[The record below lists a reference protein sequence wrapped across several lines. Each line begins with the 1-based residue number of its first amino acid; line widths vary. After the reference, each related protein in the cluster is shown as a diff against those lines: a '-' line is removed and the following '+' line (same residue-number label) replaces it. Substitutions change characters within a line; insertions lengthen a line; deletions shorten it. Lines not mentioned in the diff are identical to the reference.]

1 VQPPDDWSDWIS
13 AADIYHWCAGNPLI
27 DWFNRFGKAAG
38 FVADSRRPGYDRRFD
53 YLSFVVKQS
62 WAFKRAVLR
71 ELIARSA
78 LRTITTSPS
87 QARDPAKFEQTL
99 AAIKLGIPIIVGPV
113 LWSRNN
119 RTASVP
125 DLIVRSD
132 RIAHLIPAAFAG
144 EPPGAAEV
152 SAPAIGAV
160 PYHYRVVEIKF
171 LTLHLLKDGSPSTE
185 HGPNMAQNSIYND
198 ALGEMQGYTPP
209 ASYICGR
216 DDFAA
221 AGRVNH
227 ADPELRRIAAEG
239 AAWVRRLRKDGASW
253 HPLPVPT
260 VPELRPNMRADR
272 DQEWHAA
279 KQEIAEAQHDLTLL
293 PYVGPERRAL
303 AEAAGITRWDDPRLT
318 ASVLGFS
325 DSIEGRRLDAILA
338 ANRSSATDPV
348 VPARITSNVGGW
360 QQPAPLECYVMAES
374 VNDQDDDFNELPDR
388 GGTPM
393 VFMITWGWLDRTGE
407 WQSRQLIARDLSPS
421 AETDMKAAWQ
431 AELTQ
436 LADSQGVKTADIRLF
451 HWGPLHHLEGRVGA
465 PFDLLEN
472 LIHKEPVAVRG
483 AFSFGMA
490 DIARA
495 LHSLGLIDTVLP
507 AVPLGTLEAMAGAW
521 SSAHEAKRL
530 EVGLEETDSMQLI
543 GRFSSAACAS
553 MMEIL
558 TLLRHRAHDEDARM
572 D

>member
-13 AADIYHWCAGNPLI
+13 AGDIYHWCAGDPLI
-27 DWFNRFGKAAG
+27 DWLNRFGRAAG

-71 ELIARSA
+71 GLIARSA

-99 AAIKLGIPIIVGPV
+99 AAMKLGIPIIIGPV
-113 LWSRNN
+113 LWSTKN

-132 RIAHLIPAAFAG
+132 RIAHLIPTAFAG

-152 SAPAIGAV
+152 SAPALGAV

-171 LTLHLLKDGSPSTE
+171 LTLHLLKDGSPSAE
-185 HGPNMAQNSIYND
+185 HRPHMAQNSIYND

-227 ADPELRRIAAEG
+227 ADPELRRIAAEA
-239 AAWVRRLRKDGASW
+239 AAWVRRLRQEGASW
-253 HPLPVPT
+253 RPLPVPS
-260 VPELRPNMRADR
+260 VEELRPNMRAER

-279 KQEIAEAQHDLTLL
+279 KYEIAQAQFDLTLL
-293 PYVGPERRAL
+293 PYVGPERRAR
-303 AEAAGITRWDDPRLT
+303 AAAAGITRWDDPRLT
-318 ASVLGFS
+318 VSILGFS

-348 VPARITSNVGGW
+348 FPAQITSNVGGW
-360 QQPAPLECYVMAES
+360 QQPAPLEYYVMAES

-393 VFMITWGWLDRTGE
+393 VFMITWGWLDRAGG
-407 WQSRQLIARDLSPS
+407 WQSRQLIAHDLSPS
-421 AETDMKAAWQ
+421 AEAEMKAAWQ

-436 LADSQGVKTADIRLF
+436 LADSHGVKTADIRLF
-451 HWGPLHHLEGRVGA
+451 HWGPLHDLPVNN
-465 PFDLLEN
+465 PLDLLEN
-472 LIHKEPVAVRG
+472 LILKEPVAVRG
-483 AFSFGMA
+483 AFSFGMG

-495 LHSLGLIDTVLP
+495 LHSLALIDTVLP
-507 AVPLGTLEAMAGAW
+507 AVPPGTLEAMAGAW

-530 EVGLEETDSMQLI
+530 GVPLGETDSMQLI
-543 GRFSSAACAS
+543 GRFSSAACRS
-553 MMEIL
+553 MME
-558 TLLRHRAHDEDARM
+558 TLSVMRQRASAIHREAA
-572 D
+572 